1 VSLLRIIERD
11 RLLDEAS
18 VRRARELQAQRG
30 YSLEEALGAEHAL
43 VIAKAAAQLQRERH
57 RLSLAGVARVFR
69 ELRSSPGSLAV
80 LLVLS
85 AASALCSFPFVFSW
99 YLSSVL
105 KHILYTQDTSALL
118 HLTGIAATVLLTSIW
133 MDFLLNVWA
142 ARCNFHINQSL
153 VMRAWGRVLSMPF
166 PRFQRQQQG
175 ALLSKITQVLEVT
188 QRHQLQVLRSL
199 IYALCVLATTVTLL
213 IYYHVAFTL
222 LFFPAVLVTYLAPVA
237 ISHRADPYLRDEPK
251 LLGRAL
257 SFLQSA
263 FAAQLVVRQLGSE
276 TVARRLRPLAN
287 AHFINQAGK
296 WLAWNLGFNAKVS
309 FNLLTFTAML
319 WGGGT
324 LYLSGAIGL
333 TEFVTVY
340 LLVTMVTPRLDELY
354 RLYVAG
360 QALRTNYDT
369 LDELLEFDPHPRS
382 AEAPRADADAAS
394 APVERLQLT
403 NVSFRYRPDSD
414 EVLRGVSLELRRGES
429 YLVTGPSGVGKSTL
443 IDLALG
449 LLHPTSGD
457 LLLNG
462 EPLHAHAP
470 KRLWDRVSY
479 HEQSQFVFLDR
490 SAEANLRLGGEEPA
504 ARSDRSTEAGWSA
517 LAKAWQFEQ
526 WKDKRAAQL
535 SGGEL
540 QRLCLLRTLAR
551 RADVYIFDE
560 PTSALDRENAEL
572 ALDAITGMRDALVI
586 VVSHDPALRARF
598 RHLIHLEGG
607 ALRLESLPDSQGPR
621 R

>member
-1 VSLLRIIERD
+1 
-11 RLLDEAS
+11 
-18 VRRARELQAQRG
+18 
-30 YSLEEALGAEHAL
+30 
-43 VIAKAAAQLQRERH
+43 
-57 RLSLAGVARVFR
+57 VARVFR
-69 ELRSSPGSLAV
+69 ELRRSPGALIV
-80 LLVLS
+80 LVVLS

-105 KHILYTQDTSALL
+105 KHILYTQDTGALL
-118 HLTGIAATVLLTSIW
+118 RLTAIAATVLLTSIW

-142 ARCNFHINQSL
+142 ARCNLHINQAL

-199 IYALCVLATTVTLL
+199 IYALCVLATTFTLL

-222 LFFPAVLVTYLAPVA
+222 LFFPAVLVTYLVPVA

-276 TVARRLRPLAN
+276 AVARRLRPLAN
-287 AHFINQAGK
+287 THFVNQAGK

-309 FNLLTFTAML
+309 FNLLTFTVML
-319 WGGGT
+319 WGGGA

-369 LDELLEFDPHPRS
+369 LDELLELDTV
-382 AEAPRADADAAS
+382 AAS
-394 APVERLQLT
+394 AEVAAAAGPADPGAPVDSLRLAD
-403 NVSFRYRPDSD
+403 VSFRYRPDGD
-414 EVLRGVSLELRRGES
+414 EVLHQVSLELRRGES

-443 IDLALG
+443 IDLTLG

-457 LLLNG
+457 IFLNG
-462 EPLHAHAP
+462 EPLHQRSP
-470 KRLWDRVSY
+470 RRLWERVSY

-490 SAEANLRLGGEEPA
+490 SAEANLQLGGADA
-504 ARSDRSTEAGWSA
+504 AANSHMGEAWWRA
-517 LAKAWQFEQ
+517 LAERWQLAQ

-551 RADVYIFDE
+551 RADVYLFDE
-560 PTSALDRENAEL
+560 PTSALDRENAAL
-572 ALDAITGMRDALVI
+572 ALDAIINLREALVI

-598 RHLIHLEGG
+598 RRVISLEGRGLTLEASPDDQG
-607 ALRLESLPDSQGPR
+607 APP
-621 R
+621 